1 MPAPAMSSFVPH
13 LLLFSAMVI
22 QVVVPP
28 LPAELIVIAAGRS
41 QGAWTATVVA
51 GAGLFAGSALVYH
64 ASRYFRRRL
73 DRMFRKE
80 KVERVVTRLR
90 EHATPILWI
99 RILPYNPS
107 DVISY
112 AAGLI
117 DVAPRRFYPI
127 TLCTSFVRC
136 FALAQLGI
144 HIDDLRTA
152 FQVVGLLAL
161 SALVAWALLH
171 RRGTRPKR

>member
-1 MPAPAMSSFVPH
+1 MATTPMSA
-13 LLLFSAMVI
+13 LLAYLALFAAMVV

-28 LPAELIVIAAGRS
+28 LPAELIVIAAGRTY
-41 QGAWTATVVA
+41 GVAWTTLVA

-64 ASRYFRRRL
+64 LSRFVQHRFEGL
-73 DRMFRKE
+73 FRKE
-80 KVERVVTRLR
+80 KVAQVVTRLR
-90 EHATPILWI
+90 QWATPILWI

-117 DVAPRRFYPI
+117 DVPPRRFYPI

-136 FALAQLGI
+136 AVLAVLGTRVE
-144 HIDDLRTA
+144 DLRTTLA
-152 FQVVGLLAL
+152 VLGLLAL
-161 SALVAWALLH
+161 SSLVAWALLH
-171 RRGTRPKR
+171 GTGRKRG